1 KLPGSEKQ
9 ASLKQDTDKGASVA
23 DLGLALTSAPD
34 GKGVVVSDVDP
45 SGSAAEQGIQAGD
58 IILAVGGSEV
68 SRPGDVERE
77 VVDAKK
83 QGMKAVL
90 MRVKSG
96 EQTRFVALPFGK
108 A

>member
-1 KLPGSEKQ
+1 M
-9 ASLKQDTDKGASVA
+9 ASADEPAKAASVA
-23 DLGLALTSAPD
+23 DLGLALTASPD
-34 GKGVVVSDVDP
+34 NKGVVVSEVDP
-45 SGSAAEQGIQAGD
+45 NGAAAEQGIQPGD

-83 QGMKAVL
+83 AGMKAVL
-90 MRVKSG
+90 VRVKSG
-96 EQTRFVALPFGK
+96 DRTRFVALPFGK